1 MRVWMIVAAIALG
14 ACATPTT
21 GDGGTGGAW
30 QCDAEAARS
39 LIGSHRGAVTF
50 PADANVRFVCTEC
63 PMTRDYRRDRLTIFF
78 DEDTGVIQR
87 VQCV

>member
-1 MRVWMIVAAIALG
+1 MREFLIAAALALG
-14 ACATPTT
+14 ACATPVA
-21 GDGGTGGAW
+21 DEGGTAW
-30 QCDAEAARS
+30 QCDAEAAQS

-78 DEDTGVIQR
+78 DEGTGLIER